1 MPRILSDRN
10 IFCSLGQINTHWK
23 LSVDLS
29 IIFSRS
35 GPIERRCRKLLRIQW
50 HKILFDESKDKDA
63 SKLSGADSIVPLLLR
78 VTCLEFIRWDVTSLK
93 KRDVTESHYG
103 QNISSRSSLRR
114 LEQVDD
120 QGKKDRNGAHA
131 IRHSCYHR
139 EKGVGAMAGNT
150 SKYVKAPA

>member
-1 MPRILSDRN
+1 MPLGRVLFSSGHLPQT
-10 IFCSLGQINTHWK
+10 SLGQINTHWK

-78 VTCLEFIRWDVTSLK
+78 VTCLEFIR
-93 KRDVTESHYG
+93 
-103 QNISSRSSLRR
+103 
-114 LEQVDD
+114 
-120 QGKKDRNGAHA
+120 
-131 IRHSCYHR
+131 
-139 EKGVGAMAGNT
+139 
-150 SKYVKAPA
+150 